1 MSAAPPIATSRAR
14 EKQIAAGFSEGF
26 PWLML
31 IWPLVN
37 TTLWLA
43 LWPLVLSGALPLWA
57 GFAIALANVTLSYL
71 PSHDA
76 QHHIFFARES
86 RLHWLNEL
94 IGYYSLIP
102 LALPLSTLRETH
114 LEHHRHA
121 NDPALD
127 PDYHMMEAPTAL
139 RALWHALTKSQP
151 RNDRYGPT
159 LERLGTPLAKRAIL
173 EALTAKAAFFG
184 ILTVLAWTGHAAE
197 AVLLWW
203 LPRQIALVYVNF
215 YLSWMPH
222 FPGTE
227 QGRYRD
233 TRAFRSKLGNLG
245 SSGMQYHI
253 VHHLYPTIPLHRT
266 PAAYRALRPVL
277 EERGCDL
284 GRL

>member
-1 MSAAPPIATSRAR
+1 MSEAQSTANPRAR
-14 EKQIAAGFSEGF
+14 EKQIAEAFLAGF
-26 PWLML
+26 PWPML

-43 LWPLVLSGALPLWA
+43 LWPLVLNGILPLWA
-57 GFAIALANVTLSYL
+57 GFAIALVNVTASYL

-86 RLHWLNEL
+86 RFHWLNEL

-102 LALPLSTLRETH
+102 LALPLCTLRETH

-121 NDPALD
+121 NVPALD
-127 PDYHMMEAPTAL
+127 PDYHIMEAPDARTAL
-139 RALWHALTKSQP
+139 WNALTKNQP
-151 RNDRYGPT
+151 RYDRYGPA

-184 ILTVLAWTGHAAE
+184 ILSALAWTGHAAE

-203 LPRQIALVYVNF
+203 LPRHIALVYVNF

-222 FPGTE
+222 FPGSG

-233 TRAFRSKLGNLG
+233 TRAFRSKLGNVG
-245 SSGMQYHI
+245 SSGMQYHLI
-253 VHHLYPTIPLHRT
+253 HHLYPTIPLYRT
-266 PAAYRALRPVL
+266 PAAYRALRPIL
-277 EERGCDL
+277 EQRGCDL
-284 GRL
+284 GGL

>member
-1 MSAAPPIATSRAR
+1 MTGTSASPNLRAR
-14 EKQIAAGFSEGF
+14 ERKIAEAFIGGF
-26 PWLML
+26 PWPML

-37 TTLWLA
+37 TTAWLA
-43 LWPLVLSGALPLWA
+43 LWPLVMSGILPLWA
-57 GFAIALANVTLSYL
+57 GFAIALVNVTASYL

-86 RLHWLNEL
+86 RFHWLNEL

-102 LALPLSTLRETH
+102 LALPLCTLRETH

-127 PDYHMMEAPTAL
+127 PDYHIMEAPNV
-139 RALWHALTKSQP
+139 RGALWGALTKNQP
-151 RNDRYGPT
+151 RYDRYGPT
-159 LERLGTPLAKRAIL
+159 LERIGTPIAKRAIL
-173 EALTAKAAFFG
+173 EALAGKAAFFG
-184 ILTVLAWTGHAAE
+184 ILSALAWTGHAAE

-203 LPRQIALVYVNF
+203 LPRHVALIYVSF

-222 FPGTE
+222 FPGTG

-233 TRAFRSKLGNLG
+233 TRAFLSKLGNAG

-253 VHHLYPTIPLHRT
+253 IHHLYPTIPLYRT

-284 GRL
+284 GGL

>member
-1 MSAAPPIATSRAR
+1 MNEAPAIATSRAR
-14 EKQIAAGFSEGF
+14 EKQIAAGFSQGF
-26 PWLML
+26 PWPML

-43 LWPLVLSGALPLWA
+43 LWPLVLSGILPLWA
-57 GFAIALANVTLSYL
+57 GFAIALVNVTGSYL

-76 QHHIFFARES
+76 QHNNFFARES
-86 RLHWLNEL
+86 RFHWLNEL
-94 IGYYSLIP
+94 IGHYSLIP

-114 LEHHRHA
+114 LEHHRHT

-127 PDYHMMEAPTAL
+127 PDYFVMEAPDVRT
-139 RALWHALTKSQP
+139 ALWHGLTKNQP

-159 LERLGTPLAKRAIL
+159 LERLGTPAATRALL
-173 EALTAKAAFFG
+173 EALAAKAAFFG
-184 ILTVLAWTGHAAE
+184 IICGLAWTGHAAE

-203 LPRQIALVYVNF
+203 LPRHIALVYVNF

-222 FPGTE
+222 FPGSE

-233 TRAFRSKLGNLG
+233 TRAFKSKLGNIG
-245 SSGMQYHI
+245 SMGMQYHI

-277 EERGCDL
+277 AERGCDL
-284 GRL
+284 GGM

>member
-1 MSAAPPIATSRAR
+1 MTEATAQDTSRAR
-14 EKQIAAGFSEGF
+14 EKQIAEGFMTGF
-26 PWLML
+26 PWPML

-37 TTLWLA
+37 TTVWLA

-57 GFAIALANVTLSYL
+57 GFAMALLNMTASYL

-76 QHHIFFARES
+76 QHHIFFARGS
-86 RLHWLNEL
+86 RFHWLNEL

-102 LALPLSTLRETH
+102 LASSLCTLRETH

-121 NDPALD
+121 NDPIRD
-127 PDYHMMEAPTAL
+127 PDYYITEASDVRA
-139 RALWHALTKSQP
+139 ALWHGLTKNQP

-159 LERLGTPLAKRAIL
+159 LARLGTPIAKRAIF
-173 EALTAKAAFFG
+173 EALVSKAAFFG
-184 ILTVLAWTGHAAE
+184 ILSALAWAGHAAE

-203 LPRQIALVYVNF
+203 LPRHIAMVYINF
-215 YLSWMPH
+215 YLSWLPH

-233 TRAFRSKLGNLG
+233 TRAFISKLGNLG

-253 VHHLYPTIPLHRT
+253 VHHLYPSIALHRT
-266 PAAYRALRPVL
+266 PAAYRALRPIL

-284 GRL
+284 GGL

>member
-1 MSAAPPIATSRAR
+1 MSGAATSARAR
-14 EKQIAAGFSEGF
+14 EMQIAQGFIGGF
-26 PWLML
+26 PWTML
-31 IWPLVN
+31 LWPLLN

-43 LWPLVLSGALPLWA
+43 LWPLVLNGIIPLWA
-57 GFAIALANVTLSYL
+57 GFGIALINVTASYL

-76 QHHIFFARES
+76 QHHIFFARGS
-86 RLHWLNEL
+86 RWHWLNEL

-114 LEHHRHA
+114 FEHHRHA

-127 PDYHMMEAPTAL
+127 PDYYIMQAPNVRL
-139 RALWHALTKSQP
+139 ALWHSLTKNQP
-151 RNDRYGPT
+151 RNDRYGPA
-159 LERLGTPLAKRAIL
+159 LERLGTPAARRAIL
-173 EALTAKAAFFG
+173 EALVAKAGFFG
-184 ILTVLAWTGHAAE
+184 ILSALAWSGHAAG

-222 FPGTE
+222 YPGRE

-233 TRAFRSKLGNLG
+233 TRAFVSKLGNLG
-245 SSGMQYHI
+245 SAGMQYHI

-266 PAAYRALRPVL
+266 PAAYRALRPLL

-284 GRL
+284 GGL